1 MSEDNPMDITE
12 EEIREI
18 YEGLRERYGEAEE
31 PNNHSG
37 IEYLIET
44 ILSQNTNDINRDKAF
59 KNLQE
64 KYGED
69 WEKVE
74 NADRE
79 ELIDTIRIAG
89 LGPTKAERIQEALR
103 IVREDEEFSGGEYS
117 IEFLNEM
124 SVEDGKKWLTDIPG
138 IGPKT
143 AAVILCFHFR
153 KPVIPV
159 DTHVHRISQ
168 RFELVPEGCSR
179 TRTHEILEKIVPDDI
194 KYGFHIL
201 LITHGRETCKA
212 KGHVD
217 KGNCFERCNYYTK
230 VVKGGGDPENY
241 V

>member
-1 MSEDNPMDITE
+1 MKEENPMEISE
-12 EEIREI
+12 EEIRVI
-18 YEGLRERYGEAEE
+18 YQGILDRYGEAPEADE
-31 PNNHSG
+31 HSG

-44 ILSQNTNDINRDKAF
+44 ILSQNTNDVNRDKAF
-59 KNLQE
+59 QKLKK
-64 KYGED
+64 KYGDD

-74 NADRE
+74 NAPRE
-79 ELIDTIRIAG
+79 ELIETIRIAG

-103 IVREDEEFSGGEYS
+103 IVREDQDKYS
-117 IEFLNEM
+117 IEFLNAM

-143 AAVILCFHFR
+143 AAVILCFHFK

-212 KGHVD
+212 RGHMD
-217 KGNCFERCNYYTK
+217 NEKCFERCNYYRE
-230 VVKGGGDPENY
+230 VVKGGKNPEE
-241 V
+241 VV